1 MLAARSDYSPFGQP
15 HLSMKSSAKVKAVS
29 EISHKH
35 PRYTSMF
42 VQLGRSRLLGNGTK
56 IWQGFSRSLLVLLPA
71 TLFAC
76 TSPNIAQQ
84 PETAPSTEQVE
95 SAAIAKSSQAK
106 SNQEEPYSL
115 LIHRADKRLEVL
127 NSQGKPVYQAP
138 VGIGQGGLKE
148 KQDMADLVTPTGQMT
163 VDLIL
168 YKKSTYNQIVSQN
181 VERFSKNP
189 EFRPL
194 VDQPQGLVQ
203 LFKNMNR
210 IDFDGNGG
218 PDKAYGDGYI
228 GLTSETVITGP
239 KMSKFEQTPYWF
251 SIALHGTPDPK
262 NIGQANSGGCVHL
275 GSGTL
280 QQLIENGWVRLGTVV
295 KITD

>member
-1 MLAARSDYSPFGQP
+1 M
-15 HLSMKSSAKVKAVS
+15 
-29 EISHKH
+29 
-35 PRYTSMF
+35 
-42 VQLGRSRLLGNGTK
+42 
-56 IWQGFSRSLLVLLPA
+56 LLVLLGCSHLLSNGTKVWQAFSRGMLVLLPM

-76 TSPNIAQQ
+76 TSPNVAEQL
-84 PETAPSTEQVE
+84 ETVTSREPKPSTEKTE
-95 SAAIAKSSQAK
+95 SAAIAQN
-106 SNQEEPYSL
+106 NQEEPYSI

-127 NSQGKPVYQAP
+127 NSQGTPVYQAAI
-138 VGIGQGGLKE
+138 GIGQGGLKE

-168 YKKSTYNQIVSQN
+168 YKKSAYNQIVSQN
-181 VERFSKNP
+181 VERFAKNP
-189 EFRPL
+189 EYRPL
-194 VDQPQGLVQ
+194 VGQLQGLGQ
-203 LFKNMNR
+203 LFNNMNR
-210 IDFDGNGG
+210 IDFDGNGS

-239 KMSKFEQTPYWF
+239 KMSTFEQTPYWF
-251 SIALHGTPDPK
+251 SIALHGTPDPQ

-275 GSGTL
+275 ASDTL

>member
-1 MLAARSDYSPFGQP
+1 M
-15 HLSMKSSAKVKAVS
+15 
-29 EISHKH
+29 
-35 PRYTSMF
+35 
-42 VQLGRSRLLGNGTK
+42 
-56 IWQGFSRSLLVLLPA
+56 

-76 TSPNIAQQ
+76 TSPNVAQQ
-84 PETAPSTEQVE
+84 PETVTSREPKPSTEKVE
-95 SAAIAKSSQAK
+95 SAAIAQN
-106 SNQEEPYSL
+106 NQEEPYSI

-127 NSQGKPVYQAP
+127 NSQGTPVYQAAI
-138 VGIGQGGLKE
+138 GIGQGGLKE

-168 YKKSTYNQIVSQN
+168 YKKSAYNQIVSQN
-181 VERFSKNP
+181 VERFAKNP
-189 EFRPL
+189 EYRPL
-194 VDQPQGLVQ
+194 VGQPQGLGQ
-203 LFKNMNR
+203 LFNNMNR
-210 IDFDGNGG
+210 IDFDGNGS

-239 KMSKFEQTPYWF
+239 KMSTFEQTPYWF
-251 SIALHGTPDPK
+251 SIALHGTPDPQ

-275 GSGTL
+275 ASDTL